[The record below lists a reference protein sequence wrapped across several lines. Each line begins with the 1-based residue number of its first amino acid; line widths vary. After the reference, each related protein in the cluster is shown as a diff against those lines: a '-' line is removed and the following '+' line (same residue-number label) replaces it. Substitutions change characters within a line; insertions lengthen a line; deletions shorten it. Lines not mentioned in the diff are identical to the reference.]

1 MKIEVLEDG
10 ACGTSKESEIK
21 PEPATEEVSENIP
34 PAVANRTSPARSNS
48 SAYATRGIK
57 VRYASDDE
65 DSFRI
70 SPKRRKKI
78 KDERPDN
85 GVYKPAK
92 KRINRKVDPNRCS
105 VCRQR
110 LDDPSLQYFPG
121 PPLNAVEE
129 CIALTDQ
136 SLSLFT
142 GDEENVSE
150 MDQRP
155 ILKLT
160 QFQIYDQQGH
170 LCALDGGAI
179 EQNQLLFA
187 CGYVKPVYSDNP
199 AAEDGIAATEIG
211 SYRYSYSIFI

>member
-1 MKIEVLEDG
+1 MKITTLDDG
-10 ACGTSKESEIK
+10 GSGSSGENAIK
-21 PEPATEEVSENIP
+21 SEPAAEEALENIP
-34 PAVANRTSPARSNS
+34 PANTDEGSSTSKKSGYS
-48 SAYATRGIK
+48 TRGIK

-65 DSFRI
+65 SPIKI
-70 SPKRRKKI
+70 SPKRRKTM

-92 KRINRKVDPNRCS
+92 KRINRKVDPNRCT

-110 LDDPSLQYFPG
+110 LDDPNLQYFSG

-142 GDEENVSE
+142 GEEENVSE

-160 QFQIYDQQGH
+160 QFGIYDQQGH
-170 LCALDGGAI
+170 FCALDGGAI

-187 CGYVKPVYSDNP
+187 CGYVKAVYSENP
-199 AAEDGIAATEIG
+199 AAEDGIAAMEIG
-211 SYRYSYSIFI
+211 LHFSVNIL

>member
-1 MKIEVLEDG
+1 MKITTLDDG
-10 ACGTSKESEIK
+10 AGGSSIETDIK
-21 PEPATEEVSENIP
+21 PELEPVEEEASENVP
-34 PAVANRTSPARSNS
+34 PANASEGASADNK
-48 SAYATRGIK
+48 SAYSTRGIK
-57 VRYASDDE
+57 VRYTSDDE
-65 DSFRI
+65 VSTKT
-70 SPKRRKKI
+70 SPKRRRKI

-85 GVYKPAK
+85 GVYKPTK
-92 KRINRKVDPNRCS
+92 KRINRKADPNRCM

-110 LDDPSLQYFPG
+110 LDDPNLQYFPG

-142 GDEENVSE
+142 GEEDNVSE

-160 QFQIYDQQGH
+160 QFGVYDQQGH

-187 CGYVKPVYSDNP
+187 YGFVKAVYSDNP

-211 SYRYSYSIFI
+211 SHSLFKLI